1 MHRISKRVAEN
12 HSRKASQETRTPAG
26 FRARRNPHSPKSNR
40 MPDAPHSV
48 KVVAKIVDGIEDLR
62 EHFIRSIKMTQ
73 VGARV
78 AAANLAGTN
87 RVKWVLVPSVPGLL
101 D

>member
-12 HSRKASQETRTPAG
+12 HSRKASQETRTPSG
-26 FRARRNPHSPKSNR
+26 FRARRNQHSPKSNR

-48 KVVAKIVDGIEDLR
+48 KVVGQVVDGIEYLR
-62 EHFIRSIKMTQ
+62 QHFIRSIKVTQ

-78 AAANLAGTN
+78 APANLARAT
-87 RVKWVLVPSVPGLL
+87 RVERALVSGVSGL
-101 D
+101 